1 MTGLC
6 WTEDTVCVGEVCERG
21 FAVER
26 RGQIIPGVVWHPAA
40 LSGPRPLVLMGH
52 GGSGHKRNERMVM
65 LGRLLAGDYDWYAAA
80 IDGPV
85 HGGRGPVTDAND
97 PAYRQMWQR
106 PETVQDMIDDW
117 QATLDALSTLRDV
130 DTARIGYWGMS
141 MGAMFGLPYV
151 ASDARVRVA
160 VLGKAGMRGSSVQRS
175 GIDTHFKTFAPRVTI
190 PVLFVMQWDDE
201 RFEREGQLE
210 LFDHLGARD
219 KRLHAYP
226 GQHADNGPEAVEVEA
241 AFLKRYLERAEMA
254 S

>member
-1 MTGLC
+1 MARLC
-6 WTEDTVCVGEVCERG
+6 WTEDAVGVDGVCERG
-21 FAVER
+21 CAVER
-26 RGQIIPGVVWHPAA
+26 QGQVIPGVVWHPAA
-40 LSGPRPLVLMGH
+40 SSGPRPLVLMGH

-65 LGRLLAGDYDWYAAA
+65 LGRMFAGNYGWYAAA

-85 HGGRGPVTDAND
+85 HGARGPVTDASD

-117 QATLDALSTLRDV
+117 RATLDALSTLSDV
-130 DTARIGYWGMS
+130 DPARVGYWGVS
-141 MGAMFGLPYV
+141 MGTMFGLPYV
-151 ASDARVRVA
+151 ASDPRVCAA

-175 GIDTHFKTFAPRVTI
+175 GIDTYFKTFAPQVTI

-210 LFDHLGARD
+210 LFDQLGAPD

-226 GQHADNGPEAVEVEA
+226 GQHADNGPAAFEVEA
-241 AFLKRYLERAEMA
+241 AFLKRYLGRAEA
-254 S
+254 